1 MFNAL
6 NRFMSRLDGGD
17 TPQRQQEQGSFG
29 FQVLRN
35 TNLELPIEPWFDFI
49 VGINGRAIVCLRPIP
64 TKELPSDSL
73 DRTAPT
79 LASSRKK
86 CGTVLAAA

>member
-17 TPQRQQEQGSFG
+17 PQQRQQEQGSFG

-35 TNLELPIEPWFDFI
+35 TNLQLAVEPWFRLHCGNQWEANRENPRRMTW
-49 VGINGRAIVCLRPIP
+49 VQ
-64 TKELPSDSL
+64 DS
-73 DRTAPT
+73 
-79 LASSRKK
+79 
-86 CGTVLAAA
+86 CV

>member
-17 TPQRQQEQGSFG
+17 TPQRNQEQGSFG

-35 TNLELPIEPWFDFI
+35 TNLQLAVEPWFDYI
-49 VGINGRAIVCLRPIP
+49 VGINGRPIVCVV
-64 TKELPSDSL
+64 
-73 DRTAPT
+73 TAT
-79 LASSRKK
+79 GGRRQAN
-86 CGTVLAAA
+86 VV